1 MTGQAPG
8 RSVLVMRHAK
18 AESPDADMEDHDRRL
33 TDRGRRDS
41 GRIGRLLRPEGLLP
55 DLIITSTARRA
66 RETAEEVVAASGYTG
81 DIQRKRALYLAGSDT
96 YIRLLSAL
104 EGTHARVLLVAH
116 NPGVEA
122 LVQLLTGASTTMPTA
137 ALVEIALPIQ
147 GWHELNERTRGDVRG
162 VWRPRELD

>member
-1 MTGQAPG
+1 MTGQTAG

-18 AESPDADMEDHDRRL
+18 AESPETDTKDHDRRL

-41 GRIGRLLRPEGLLP
+41 GRIGRLLREEGLLP
-55 DLIITSTARRA
+55 DLIITSTATRA
-66 RETAEEVVAASGYTG
+66 RETAEALAAAGGYAG
-81 DIQRKRALYLAGSDT
+81 DMQRKRALYLAGSDAC
-96 YIRLLSAL
+96 IRILSAL
-104 EGTHARVLLVAH
+104 EASHLRVLVIAH

-147 GWHELNERTRGDVRG
+147 SWRELNERTRGDVRG
-162 VWRPRELD
+162 VWRPRDLD